1 MYYFLSRSIAIKNMQ
16 CFFVHQEIML
26 LLSSYSIDHRVIFSL
41 TPWNES
47 VSHPVMSTSLPMDYS
62 PPCPSVH
69 GILQARI
76 LEGLQFPSW
85 GDVPN
90 PGIKLRSP
98 ALQTDF
104 LPSGPQEKPS
114 FSANLPPSFNYINQK
129 YTLIKKCPF
138 LLASQTPWYFRIIFL
153 SIISF

>member
-1 MYYFLSRSIAIKNMQ
+1 MQ
-16 CFFVHQEIML
+16 CFFVHQDIMF
-26 LLSSYSIDHRVIFSL
+26 LLSWYSIAHRVIFSL

-47 VSHPVMSTSLPMDYS
+47 VSRPVMSNSLPMDYS
-62 PPCPSVH
+62 PPDSSVH

-76 LEGLQFPSW
+76 LEGLQFPSS
-85 GDVPN
+85 GDVFN

-98 ALQTDF
+98 ALQTDS

-114 FSANLPPSFNYINQK
+114 FSANLLSSFNYINQK

-138 LLASQTPWYFRIIFL
+138 LLASQTPWYFSIIIFFKHYIFL
-153 SIISF
+153 LLEKRWK